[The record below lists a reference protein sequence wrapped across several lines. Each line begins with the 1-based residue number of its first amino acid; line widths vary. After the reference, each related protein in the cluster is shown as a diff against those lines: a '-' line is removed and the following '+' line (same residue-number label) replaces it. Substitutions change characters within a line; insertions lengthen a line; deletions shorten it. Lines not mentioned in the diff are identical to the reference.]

1 MAILTKSPESP
12 VLALERDSACLVAFD
27 TLLKA
32 ARGVANIFADQE
44 VQAHEFAQN
53 AHSKS

>member
-1 MAILTKSPESP
+1 MAFLTKLPESP
-12 VLALERDSACLVAFD
+12 ELALERDSACLFAFD
-27 TLLKA
+27 MLLKA

-53 AHSKS
+53 AN